1 MEIVAGGCAA
11 ERRPRRTSCP
21 ERSFGEGLCR
31 HGQETPWMGKSVA
44 NLEDVCAP
52 GFYEESEVGK

>member
-1 MEIVAGGCAA
+1 M
-11 ERRPRRTSCP
+11 SCP

-31 HGQETPWMGKSVA
+31 RGQETPWMGKSVA